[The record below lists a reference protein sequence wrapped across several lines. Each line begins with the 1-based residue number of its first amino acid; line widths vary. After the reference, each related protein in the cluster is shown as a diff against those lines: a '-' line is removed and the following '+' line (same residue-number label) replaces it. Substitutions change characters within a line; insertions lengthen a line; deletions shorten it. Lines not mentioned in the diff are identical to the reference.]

1 MAKDKNI
8 TNKKTLLQ
16 KLRYKYRLIILN
28 EDTFEQKASVRLSRM
43 NLYVLGSML
52 LVVLVTI
59 VTLVIAYTPLKYYM
73 PGVGSV
79 DLRTQL
85 IAIEMTTDSLEY
97 QMAIRNHWL
106 QNVQKVIGGELD
118 STFFVSDSLPQ
129 TEMEEVNLSTLG
141 EAEAEFR
148 EEYAEEME
156 NFEEEIPTQVISS
169 EPTTF
174 YYPLKFISPADGL
187 VTSLYNEKQGH
198 FGVDIGGKANEIIKA
213 VESGVVI
220 VSDWN
225 PETGN
230 VIAVQHKNNTI
241 SFYKHNATLLKKV
254 GNFVNRG
261 DAIALMGNSGN
272 LSDGPHLHFEL
283 WQNGKSMD
291 PLKYINLKTI
301 K

>member
-52 LVVLVTI
+52 LVVLVSI
-59 VTLVIAYTPLKYYM
+59 VTMVIAFTPLKYYM

-97 QMAIRNHWL
+97 QMNIRNHWL
-106 QNVQKVIGGELD
+106 QNVQKVVGGELD
-118 STFFVSDSLPQ
+118 STFFVSDSIPK
-129 TEMEEVNLSTLG
+129 TEMEEVDLTTLG
-141 EAEAEFR
+141 EAEADFR
-148 EEYAEEME
+148 EDYADEME
-156 NFEEEIPTQVISS
+156 NIELVTPSSVTSS
-169 EPTTF
+169 EPVSN
-174 YYPLKFISPADGL
+174 YYPLKFIAPTEGFVISF
-187 VTSLYNEKQGH
+187 YNEKQGH
-198 FGVDIGGKANEIIKA
+198 FGVDIGGKANETIKS

-220 VSDWN
+220 VSEWN
-225 PETGN
+225 PETGH
-230 VIAVQHKNNTI
+230 VIAIQHKNNTI
-241 SFYKHNATLLKKV
+241 SFYKHNAILLKKV

-261 DAIALMGNSGN
+261 DAIALMGDSGY